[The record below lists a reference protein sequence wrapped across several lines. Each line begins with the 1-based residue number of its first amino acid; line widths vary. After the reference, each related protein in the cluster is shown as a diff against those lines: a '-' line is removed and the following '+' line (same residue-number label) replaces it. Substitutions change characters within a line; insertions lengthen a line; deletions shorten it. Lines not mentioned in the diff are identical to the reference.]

1 MWRGDLKMG
10 ANGRAGEGRRFARPN
25 LVFTWKMAL
34 NTLVPEGHEHAS
46 EGSGALQVLGH
57 GGT

>member
-1 MWRGDLKMG
+1 MG
-10 ANGRAGEGRRFARPN
+10 ANGRAGEGRRFAKIARPKAD
-25 LVFTWKMAL
+25 FTWKMAL